1 MADAVKTKQPAT
13 TRAQDEA
20 AAKPRLAAA
29 EKRADAARRRV
40 EYLEKLGDRAPIR
53 ARIADVAVDAL
64 PDYIRGLKDLG
75 LLDKG
80 ERPTVAGNA
89 YRFIGRNPPR
99 DEIPYRP
106 RTEHAQEREA
116 TPPFF
121 GPDKRMIWQHIGG
134 DEPRLNAT
142 LEDLLE
148 KGLIVLK
155 KGHYTIGAI

>member
-1 MADAVKTKQPAT
+1 MADAKTKMPAT
-13 TRAQDEA
+13 THAADAA
-20 AAKPRLAAA
+20 AAKPKLPAAA
-29 EKRADAARRRV
+29 ARAEAARRRV
-40 EYLEKLGDRAPIR
+40 EYMEKLGDRAPIR
-53 ARIADVAVDAL
+53 ARIADVAVDDL
-64 PDYIRGLKDLG
+64 PAYIRGLKDLG

-80 ERPTVAGNA
+80 ERSTVAGNV

-116 TPPFF
+116 TPAYF
-121 GPDKRMIWQHIGG
+121 GPDKRVIWQHIGG

-142 LEDLLE
+142 LADLLE